1 MEEREEFTGTEERNE
16 SASQDNTSEATTQE
30 ASSEFEAETVV
41 AEDSTTET
49 PEKEAMDTVADAD
62 IHGIIEALIFSAN
75 DPVDAAKLCKVYE
88 EVSGGMTISS
98 GEVYDVIKALNEQYA
113 SSGRAFHIFEWAGG
127 FRLATQPEYA
137 PYVKSLHEIDSKR
150 KLSRSLIETLAI
162 VAYKQPV
169 TKPEI
174 DFVRGVDSDYA
185 VRRLMELDL
194 VDVIGRSESVG
205 KPLLYGTTRDFLE
218 KFGLSDIDSLPSLRE
233 IEDLLD
239 DPAFN
244 RERAELLMSKGLSLH
259 ATEESSLESEE
270 MGEDGDEP
278 QNSDDTG
285 LQLEQAK
292 DTITVDPPSRPEP
305 ATEVGVAETNI
316 NGASRNDGSE

>member
-1 MEEREEFTGTEERNE
+1 MEAREDISENELEINQLPEEPGDDPE
-16 SASQDNTSEATTQE
+16 STSEE
-30 ASSEFEAETVV
+30 AVDPSDSQPTDSEAQ
-41 AEDSTTET
+41 
-49 PEKEAMDTVADAD
+49 
-62 IHGIIEALIFSAN
+62 GIIEALIFSAN
-75 DPVDAAKLCKVYE
+75 DPVDASKLCKVFA
-88 EVSGGMTISS
+88 EVSGGDTIKSA
-98 GEVYDVIKALNEQYA
+98 EVYEIVKSLNDQYA
-113 SSGRAFHIFEWAGG
+113 SSGRAFRIFEWAGG

-137 PYVKSLHEIDSKR
+137 PYVKSLHEIDSQR

-205 KPLLYGTTRDFLE
+205 KPLLYGTTKDFLE
-218 KFGLSDIDSLPSLRE
+218 KFGLNDIESLPSLRE

-244 RERAELLMSKGLSLH
+244 RERAELLMSKGLTLDPEGEAEAGGEAAGEDAVTAEVADTTS
-259 ATEESSLESEE
+259 ESSTQVDS
-270 MGEDGDEP
+270 
-278 QNSDDTG
+278 
-285 LQLEQAK
+285 
-292 DTITVDPPSRPEP
+292 DTITVDRP
-305 ATEVGVAETNI
+305 ATVEKAEGPARSGMNK
-316 NGASRNDGSE
+316 NGASGDDGPDK